1 MKILIV
7 AGTDTGVGKTVV
19 TAAMTSQAK
28 ETGRRVAVL
37 KPVQTGLPDGEPG
50 DAAEVARLS
59 GVDDVHEIVRYPDP
73 LAPATAAAQ
82 AGDPGITVAQIVG
95 VINEL
100 KDRDLIIVEGAGG
113 VLVRFGE
120 SGDTLIDLAVAV
132 EAPVVLVARAG
143 LGTLNHSALSIEAL
157 RARGVECP
165 GVVIGAWPA
174 TPDLAARANMSD
186 LPSYCGAPLLGRIPE
201 GAARLDPLEF
211 QTQAQS
217 WINSGG
223 LL

>member
-1 MKILIV
+1 MKALIV
-7 AGTDTGVGKTVV
+7 AGTDTGVGKTMV
-19 TAAMTSQAK
+19 TAAFASQAQRA
-28 ETGRRVAVL
+28 GRRVAVL
-37 KPVQTGLPDGEPG
+37 KPAQTGLPEGESG
-50 DAAEVARLS
+50 DVDEVKRLS
-59 GVDDVHEIVRYPDP
+59 GVEDIHEIVRHPEP

-82 AGDPGITVAQIVG
+82 VGDPGITVEQIVD
-95 VINEL
+95 VIDEI
-100 KDRDLIIVEGAGG
+100 KDRDLIIIEGAGG
-113 VLVRFGE
+113 VLVRFDELG
-120 SGDTLIDLAVAV
+120 GTLIDLAVAL

-157 RARGVECP
+157 RNRGAECP
-165 GVVIGAWPA
+165 GVVIGAWPEA
-174 TPDLAARANMSD
+174 PDLVARANVSD
-186 LPSYCGAPLLGRIPE
+186 LPSYCGAPLLGRIPD